1 MQVAIIFNSSS
12 NKGLQDISVYYLQV
26 RACAAAAGV
35 SSGCAR
41 TSFCCRLCPPP
52 SLPRRP
58 GAPACKRLFF
68 LLFLARSLDANERV
82 PWNCHAAVF
91 LIPMPAAT
99 LLSLFVVRVP
109 CVAAIV
115 RLRRPRSWIHRRH
128 SWVRRHP
135 ESGVLAQA
143 ADRQIPGARR
153 HHLLH
158 LLWAGALRL
167 LACRPARP
175 SCTAPTK
182 RQRPE
187 ACQRRIAAGTS
198 VCVTTDGMRLAGV
211 LHRHR
216 AVRHR
221 WQRPEVA
228 GVFLCRLLRKVTRG
242 AIQAASLAQ
251 HRGTR

>member
-1 MQVAIIFNSSS
+1 MTYCGVCACRLRSSS
-12 NKGLQDISVYYLQV
+12 TPLPTKG
-26 RACAAAAGV
+26 C
-35 SSGCAR
+35 R
-41 TSFCCRLCPPP
+41 TSLCTTCRCVLVPPPPPGCRRAVPARPFAVVCAPP

-135 ESGVLAQA
+135 ESGVPAQA

-158 LLWAGALRL
+158 LLWAGALRV

-198 VCVTTDGMRLAGV
+198 VCTSD
-211 LHRHR
+211 H
-216 AVRHR
+216 
-221 WQRPEVA
+221 
-228 GVFLCRLLRKVTRG
+228 
-242 AIQAASLAQ
+242 
-251 HRGTR
+251 